1 MKRTIVV
8 VYTNDLLRE
17 DQYIGL
23 KTYKFICEDDRVQL
37 GDMIVSPMYNT
48 PMQVVGMTSVTNQ
61 TQNGIQIKTIIIK
74 EIIRNKQPLNS
85 NKMEKKSVFNSFID
99 KYKAQFI
106 PEKEESLKLSM
117 DGSICAKVGDE
128 WIGADKNN
136 NLTAYPAEMCID
148 IPVYTINKPF
158 NQVKVGDIIKVK
170 SSFVKVMKRNTN
182 GTLQCLSFAGYSS
195 NKQEVKDFILGQG
208 FVKVVINMFSEMTN
222 NGLNPMM
229 LMALNSE
236 ETDIKDLIAMQM
248 MQGGN
253 TQFNPMMLLLMD
265 KGENS
270 SMMETMFM
278 MQMMGGQNPLSNLMS
293 TTTESKKQLCQQKG
307 VILI

>member
-37 GDMIVSPMYNT
+37 GDMIVSPMYST
-48 PMQVVGMTSVTNQ
+48 SMQVVGVTSVTNQ
-61 TQNGIQIKTIIIK
+61 TQNGIQLKTIIIK
-74 EIIRNKQPLNS
+74 EILRNKQPLNS
-85 NKMEKKSVFNSFID
+85 NKMEKKSVFNSLID
-99 KYKAQFI
+99 KYKSQFL

-236 ETDIKDLIAMQM
+236 ETDMKDLMAMQM

-270 SMMETMFM
+270 SMMETLLM

-293 TTTESKKQLCQQKG
+293 TTTEGKEQLHQ
-307 VILI
+307 